1 MIGKEANMVFVECIL
16 ILKVLS
22 KIVADNIQ
30 FFLLFFRE
38 NKGWHFMQIIC
49 FAGDSHEMSSLIF
62 SEWYKKTK
70 KKFFAAVDIST

>member
-30 FFLLFFRE
+30 FFF
-38 NKGWHFMQIIC
+38 II
-49 FAGDSHEMSSLIF
+49 FQR
-62 SEWYKKTK
+62 K
-70 KKFFAAVDIST
+70 